1 VDAYDPGNWAALF
14 GAEISASAALT
25 GLIFVA
31 VSINLARILE
41 YPALPARVLKAVLM
55 LVYVLIV
62 STLVLVPGQPHWALG
77 GELVVL
83 GLGVGLSEVLIDV
96 RAWRLTN
103 PEYRAFNVAM
113 ITLTAL
119 AGLTTVLSGATLI
132 AMQGGGLYWL
142 VPAILVAFS
151 SALIDAWV
159 LLIEIVR

>member
-41 YPALPARVLKAVLM
+41 FAALPPRVLKAVLM
-55 LVYVLIV
+55 LVFVLIV

-77 GELVVL
+77 IELIVL
-83 GLGVGLSEVLIDV
+83 GLGIWLSIALIDLQ
-96 RAWRLTN
+96 AWRITD
-103 PEYRAFNVAM
+103 PEYRRLIVAM

-119 AGLTTVLSGATLI
+119 AGATTIVSGATLI

-142 VPAILVAFS
+142 VPAILIAFS
-151 SALIDAWV
+151 AALIDAWV

>member
-1 VDAYDPGNWAALF
+1 VDAYETGNWAALF

-41 YPALPARVLKAVLM
+41 FPALPPRVLKAVLM
-55 LVYVLIV
+55 LVYVLVV
-62 STLVLVPGQPHWALG
+62 STLILVPGQPHWALG
-77 GELVVL
+77 IELIGL
-83 GLGVGLSEVLIDV
+83 GLGVGLSIVLIDLQ
-96 RAWRLTN
+96 AWRLTDL
-103 PEYRAFNVAM
+103 EYRAFNVAM
-113 ITLTAL
+113 ISLTAL
-119 AGLTTVLSGATLI
+119 AGVTTIVSGATLI

-151 SALIDAWV
+151 AALIDAWV